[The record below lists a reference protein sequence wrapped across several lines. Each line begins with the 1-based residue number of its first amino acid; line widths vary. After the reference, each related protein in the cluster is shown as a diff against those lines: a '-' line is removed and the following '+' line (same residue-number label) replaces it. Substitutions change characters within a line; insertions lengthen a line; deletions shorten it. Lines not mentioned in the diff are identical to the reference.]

1 MKNIGKRIQT
11 EREKKKLTVEKLA
24 KKLKVEPEDVL
35 SWEKGESEPDNTQV
49 KRMSDIFFV
58 PTDYLLFGV
67 AQGSGIHAMF
77 PSKVKPQPAGAAAIL
92 AFVSAM
98 ILFIGVGG
106 LVILFVLT
114 GSRLVTAGNY
124 GFWEYFMLSD
134 TYISAIGF
142 GIIAAVGA
150 VIGIV
155 SLVLHRKKK
164 KGGNKK

>member
-1 MKNIGKRIQT
+1 M
-11 EREKKKLTVEKLA
+11 TVEKLA
-24 KKLKVEPEDVL
+24 KKLKVEPAVVL
-35 SWEKGESEPDNTQV
+35 SWEKGESEPDNGQV
-49 KRMSDIFFV
+49 KRMADIFFV

-77 PSKVKPQPAGAAAIL
+77 PSKVKPEPAGAAAIL
-92 AFVSAM
+92 AFISAM
-98 ILFIGVGG
+98 ILFVGLGG

-142 GIIAAVGA
+142 GIISAVGV
-150 VIGIV
+150 VIGII
-155 SLVLHRKKK
+155 SLILYRKKK
-164 KGGNKK
+164 KSGDKK